1 MVVGLGTGTTATL
14 AVRRIGELIASGDL
28 KDISGVPTS
37 ARTMALANELGIS
50 LATLSDTRP
59 HLTIDGTDEV
69 APDLALI
76 KGRGGALL
84 REKIVASSS
93 EEGLIV
99 VADSTKIVDSLGVGP
114 LPVEIDSFGWQATLE
129 ALASLGCEP
138 ELRMDQ
144 DGSRPPL
151 RHRRRPLHRRLQI
164 RLHPRPRLAGNR
176 NQENPWRPGMRPLHI
191 HSPHRHNRRRKRNAV
206 YRGVAP
212 IEHATALRLSLVSRA
227 CRTHRLAPSLV
238 STLRFAGLQSS
249 GLSGLARPLTSY
261 QRLEQSGS
269 TQQGLAPSRLP
280 ESEPKGEAC

>member
-1 MVVGLGTGTTATL
+1 MSNDEFKREAANAAVESYVESGMVVGLGTGTTATL

-28 KDISGVPTS
+28 KDISGIPTS
-37 ARTMALANELGIS
+37 ARTLALANELGIP

-99 VADSTKIVDSLGVGP
+99 VADSTKTVDTLGAGP
-114 LPVEIDSFGWQATLE
+114 LPVEIDTFGWEVTLE

-144 DGSRPPL
+144 SDPGRPFVTDGGHYTADCTFDSIPDPASLETEIKKIPGALECGLFINIARAAIITSENGT
-151 RHRRRPLHRRLQI
+151 RTI
-164 RLHPRPRLAGNR
+164 EAWPR
-176 NQENPWRPGMRPLHI
+176 
-191 HSPHRHNRRRKRNAV
+191 
-206 YRGVAP
+206 
-212 IEHATALRLSLVSRA
+212 
-227 CRTHRLAPSLV
+227 
-238 STLRFAGLQSS
+238 
-249 GLSGLARPLTSY
+249 
-261 QRLEQSGS
+261 
-269 TQQGLAPSRLP
+269 
-280 ESEPKGEAC
+280 